1 MPRHRRRSHKR
12 SRSHR
17 KRNYKGGN
25 YTSASTYGSYVN
37 GDPESQFARTFD
49 TTGPYAG
56 RMGTEYVGAQGQW
69 GQALNVPNSENLSLI
84 QSAGRK
90 RRHSR
95 GRKTKSKRGGVWG
108 EVLNQAVVPFSL
120 FALQNRYRKNSTRKN
135 K

>member
-1 MPRHRRRSHKR
+1 MPKHTRSHKR

-17 KRNYKGGN
+17 KRNYRGGN
-25 YTSASTYGSYVN
+25 YSSASTYGSYVN
-37 GDPESQFARTFD
+37 GDPASQFSRTFD
-49 TTGPYAG
+49 ASGPYSG
-56 RMGTEYVGAQGQW
+56 RSGTEYVGAQGQW
-69 GQALNVPNSENLSLI
+69 GKALNVPNSENLSLI

-90 RRHSR
+90 RSKRA
-95 GRKTKSKRGGVWG
+95 RKSKSKRGGLWG